1 MGINLTLSNSVIF
14 PLELQVSKSRLR
26 MCVSFIYDR
35 TRNILNN
42 HKFHDVISLGR
53 EKGGTKQK
61 QKYNE

>member
-1 MGINLTLSNSVIF
+1 MGMNLTLSNSVIF

-35 TRNILNN
+35 TRNISNS
-42 HKFHDVISLGR
+42 HKFHDAISLGR